1 MSSLVKKLESIRV
14 KAANGNGEV
23 WVYDGDVD
31 YRPSAFCNYA
41 FYRDSDGK
49 RWKTR
54 PYTQFTLL
62 TNRRKSPR
70 SGDKTKVERSELFQ
84 TYDNWVSWAE
94 NQAGFMHE
102 DVNGNLYQLD
112 KDILGDSKLYHEDVC
127 VFVPP
132 YLNGGYALW
141 EGFSKEARRD
151 ILLRMVNEDFGV
163 VDDRVVETFMNMA
176 EFNYGLP
183 CLIGMSEEDFTA
195 REGFLKRVCQVHSWK
210 DLDDIN
216 TGVSFKDYDYS
227 IKFNIGGK
235 AHSESGFD
243 HPIPAITKKLDLKI
257 DFMENLKLNIENH
270 GKFVEENFY
279 KGICEKLDKFK
290 FQKYLVNKDPKK
302 LSPRIKIYSMS
313 YI

>member
-1 MSSLVKKLESIRV
+1 MVKKLESIKV

-70 SGDKTKVERSELFQ
+70 SGDKTKVDRSELFQ
-84 TYDNWVSWAE
+84 TYDSWVSWAE

-151 ILLRMVNEDFGV
+151 ILLRMVDEDFGV

-176 EFNYGLP
+176 EFNYGLT
-183 CLIGMSEEDFTA
+183 CLIGMSKEDCDA
-195 REGFLKRVCQVHSWK
+195 RDNFLTRCSQMNSWR
-210 DLDDIN
+210 DLDDVN
-216 TGVSFKDYDYS
+216 SGVLFQDDSYVL
-227 IKFNIGGK
+227 KFSLGGK
-235 AHSESGFD
+235 NFVEKGFSC
-243 HPIPAITKKLDLKI
+243 PLKAVKRKLS
-257 DFMENLKLNIENH
+257 LKLEFIRELKSDIEKH
-270 GKFVEENFY
+270 EKFVGENFY
-279 KGICEKLDKFK
+279 KSVCEKLEKYRM
-290 FQKYLVNKDPKK
+290 QEYLVKSYPKR
-302 LSPRIKIYSMS
+302 LNPRIKVYTVS